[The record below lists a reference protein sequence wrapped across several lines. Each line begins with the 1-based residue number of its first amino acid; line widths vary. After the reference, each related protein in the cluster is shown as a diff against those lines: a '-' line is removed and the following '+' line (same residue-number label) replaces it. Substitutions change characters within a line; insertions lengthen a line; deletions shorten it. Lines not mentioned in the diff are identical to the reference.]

1 MKTHPPSSLRR
12 GDNTGLEKRGGSPS
26 VRSIL
31 LVVALAVLG
40 VALVVRMD
48 LTGWEQDGWET
59 YARLVAEELEVEPSF
74 DEVLPQA
81 EQGDEVQFRF
91 EARLLPQAMQGDVN
105 AQFRLGICYLRF
117 EDVERASFWLRK
129 AAEQGCFG
137 AQLCL
142 GILDV
147 SYDDWEGRVQAAR
160 WFPTAMQNDDPE
172 AMRYLGIMYALGSGV
187 PQDMAQAVGWIRKAA
202 ERHDAAAA
210 CLLGYLYETGEGVP
224 LDKARAAGWYHE
236 AAREGYP
243 VVLERL
249 ARMFAEGDG
258 IPQDTA
264 EAVNW
269 RRKAAE
275 RGDAEAQLRLGMMY
289 ARGDGVPW
297 DIKLAATWF
306 GHAMYSKAEAAYQ
319 LARLHETGEG
329 IEQNKV
335 MARKYYERAT
345 EYRPHVQAQYRL
357 GMLYSRGRRTS
368 EEQTVATSWFRK
380 AAAGGHAGAA
390 LEMAGRYARGTG
402 VDKDPVQAC
411 VFLLLHMALRDEKT
425 PAEKAKSL
433 MDDLE
438 RQLTPEQRAQ
448 ARQQAAVL
456 MVPALRPQET
466 DRMSLAGLIKELK
479 KLWRYEEK
487 DVPGLFTWE
496 GEEAYE
502 QCARRAEEGE
512 AAAQLELGKVFL
524 TGRGLIAAD
533 RRRAMYWFKRAGGQ
547 GNAEACFQLAGMYE
561 HGIDDD
567 RPDMPGALAM
577 YRLAAERGHVGA
589 AARLGELCSRGDGTE
604 QDKAAAAV
612 WYRKAAEQG
621 HAASQ
626 YALGALCQ
634 AGDGVEQ
641 DKAEAAVWYRK
652 AAEQGYADAQYALA
666 RLYHTG
672 DGVEQDKAEAAVW
685 YRKAAKQGHGEAQF
699 RLAILYDD
707 GDGVPQDK
715 AWAYVWYA
723 LAVEHLE
730 DAEVRFR
737 LARLYDTGEGAPRN
751 GMQAAALYRSVAE
764 LGHVEAQFRLAR
776 MYDAG
781 DGIPQNEPLAAVWY
795 RKAAEQGH
803 AGAALETAM
812 CYAKS
817 RGVTKDALQAYT
829 FLQLHASLR
838 NGETPEAGAESL
850 KAALEG
856 QLTPEQ
862 QARARKQAAALATRT
877 QGQQD

>member
-40 VALVVRMD
+40 VALVVRLD

-59 YARLVAEELEVEPSF
+59 YARLVEEELEVEPSM
-74 DEVLPQA
+74 DDVLPEA

-224 LDKARAAGWYHE
+224 QDKARAAGWYHE
-236 AAREGYP
+236 AARAGYP

-258 IPQDTA
+258 IPRDTA

-425 PAEKAKSL
+425 PAAKAKKL

-487 DVPGLFTWE
+487 DVPGLFAWE

-512 AAAQLELGKVFL
+512 AVAQLELGKVFL

-533 RRRAMYWFKRAGGQ
+533 RRRAMYWFKKAGGQ

-567 RPDMPGALAM
+567 RSDMPGALAM

-652 AAEQGYADAQYALA
+652 AAEQGYVDAQYALA

-672 DGVEQDKAEAAVW
+672 DGVEQDKAAAAVW

-699 RLAILYDD
+699 RLGMLYDD
-707 GDGVPQDK
+707 GDGVEQDK

-723 LAVEHLE
+723 LAVQHLQ
-730 DAEVRFR
+730 DAEIRFR
-737 LARLYDTGEGAPRN
+737 LARLYDTGEGVPQN

-764 LGHVEAQFRLAR
+764 LGHVEAQYRLAR
-776 MYDAG
+776 MYDVG
-781 DGIPQNEPLAAVWY
+781 DGIPQDELQAAVWY

-803 AGAALETAM
+803 AGAQYNLGIMLYTGDGIPQDKKE
-812 CYAKS
+812 
-817 RGVTKDALQAYT
+817 GVQW
-829 FLQLHASLR
+829 LR
-838 NGETPEAGAESL
+838 
-850 KAALEG
+850 KAAAQGYDEAQEYLDELPKAEG
-856 QLTPEQ
+856 G
-862 QARARKQAAALATRT
+862 R
-877 QGQQD
+877 